1 MAKTRQQKE
10 EIIKKIAE
18 LLKTMKSLVFI
29 DYYGLKVKE
38 INNLKKILK
47 EKNSQYL
54 VTKKTLLKLAL
65 KNAGIENIN
74 LDALAG
80 GIGLVWSP
88 MDEVEPAR
96 LIVKFKKEH
105 EKMKIQGGIFSARGG
120 SALGGDLE
128 FIGSD
133 KIEFLAKLP
142 SKEQL
147 IGQVV
152 GLLKAPLSGLVYT
165 LQGNLNK
172 LVYILSQIKH

>member
-1 MAKTRQQKE
+1 MALSRQQKE
-10 EIIKKIAE
+10 KTLQNLEE
-18 LLKTMKSLVFI
+18 LLKKAKSLVLI

-38 INNLKKILK
+38 INNFKKILK

-88 MDEVEPAR
+88 TDEIEPAR
-96 LIVKFKKEH
+96 LVVKFKKEH
-105 EKMKIQGGIFSARGG
+105 EKMKIQGGIFEQEFVGG
-120 SALGGDLE
+120 
-128 FIGSD
+128 D
-133 KIEFLAKLP
+133 KIEILAKLP

-152 GLLKAPLSGLVYT
+152 GLLKAPLSGLVFT
-165 LQGNLNK
+165 LKGNLRN
-172 LVYILSQIKH
+172 LVYILGVIKK

>member
-65 KNAGIENIN
+65 KNARIENIN

-80 GIGLVWSP
+80 GIGLVWSLA
-88 MDEVEPAR
+88 DEIEPAR
-96 LIVKFKKEH
+96 LVVKFRKEH
-105 EKMKIQGGIFSARGG
+105 EKMKIQGGIF
-120 SALGGDLE
+120 DLE

-133 KIEFLAKLP
+133 KIEFLARLP

-165 LQGNLNK
+165 LRGNLNK